1 MNTLLKVIIILQK
14 LVICK
19 KDPSHMNQD
28 SMQNPSAGQSENEI
42 SLLDIVNFFQQ
53 AWKKLAI
60 AAVVGAVLGLG
71 GWFVLGKY
79 SAEYVLLNNNN
90 NSYALDLVSWKMLQK
105 SLPNL
110 ADQIIDENK
119 IPEGQSSLYKEMSN
133 DQWWQ
138 KNVIPSFALSKA
150 DTKDLAG
157 VSKDFDSASTTI
169 LNFTLT
175 ASGASKEQA
184 IENVKAIAK
193 FLRTGS
199 AYLQLRSLLSG
210 YETQTLSTAADV
222 RQKITSTQVEMG
234 YQQER
239 IRQLED
245 LHKRFPGANASN
257 QQVVDAKDSSAKYL
271 PLQTQIIAAN
281 NDLNGS
287 KETLERLQK
296 RLDQLALAKTFLDQ
310 ALPLQGQT
318 FDGLVLGKQLLEIES
333 NLRTKLDQKD
343 SNGAQFL
350 NDLHAQ
356 LLSIQVRFTK
366 GLEANTAPTSGG
378 KKGMIKAAAGGL
390 FAAFF
395 LMLLALL
402 GARVWVSIKSGG
414 AK

>member
-1 MNTLLKVIIILQK
+1 
-14 LVICK
+14 
-19 KDPSHMNQD
+19 MNQD

-42 SLLDIVNFFQQ
+42 SLLDIVNFLQQ
-53 AWKKLAI
+53 AWKKLAL

-71 GWFVLGKY
+71 GWFMLGKY

-119 IPEGQSSLYKEMSN
+119 IPEGQSALYKELSN

-138 KNVIPSFALSKA
+138 KNVIPSYALSKA
-150 DTKDLAG
+150 DTKDLAS

-184 IENVKAIAK
+184 VDNVRAAAK

-210 YETQTLSTAADV
+210 YETQVLSAAADV
-222 RQKITSTQVEMG
+222 RQKITTAQVEMG

-245 LHKRFPGANASN
+245 LHKRFPGANAST

-310 ALPLQGQT
+310 ALPLQDQT
-318 FDGLVLGKQLLEIES
+318 FDGLVLGQQLLEMES

-378 KKGMIKAAAGGL
+378 KKGIIKAAAGGL

-402 GARVWVSIKSGG
+402 GGRVWVSVKSGG
-414 AK
+414 TK